1 MKPKLTVLSIYM
13 YICMYKYEYN
23 LIEIYDEHEMI
34 ANTVIVQ
41 MIYNNLLIE
50 RMIRSQNIWVG
61 IVFENSI
68 IIMNICIYSH

>member
-1 MKPKLTVLSIYM
+1 M
-13 YICMYKYEYN
+13 YRYEYN